1 MDICVIGS
9 GYVGLVTGSCLADS
23 GNNVTCLDIDT
34 EKINLLKKGE
44 VGIYEPGLSNI
55 VKRNFEAKRLKF
67 TTDYKKA
74 IESSTI
80 IFLAVSTPPNEDG
93 SANLEYIK
101 NAATELSNYITNY
114 KIIVTKSTVPV
125 GTTLMI
131 KDLIKSKT
139 NHEFD
144 VASNPEFLKEG
155 SAVNDFMFPDRIVVG
170 VESPKAEKILK
181 ELYEPFIRR
190 EDRLVCV
197 DIQSSEISKYASN
210 AMLATRISFI
220 NEIAN
225 LCEKVGA
232 NIGSVRRIMSQDQRI
247 GRHFIFPGLGYGG
260 SCFPKDIKALINIA
274 MNNSINLEICTAVDS
289 VNNLQREKFF
299 KKIKNHFEDLT
310 DKRFAVWG
318 LSFKP
323 NTDDIREAPSIDIIN
338 NLISNGA
345 LVNAHDPVASLKFKE
360 LFSENIE
367 FFSDN
372 YETLDG
378 CDALIIN
385 TEWSEY
391 RQPDF
396 AKIKKLLKN
405 PVIFDGRNLY
415 DEQKLA
421 DLGFFYSNVG
431 FHPSNVD

>member
-170 VESPKAEKILK
+170 VESVKAEKILK

-197 DIQSSEISKYASN
+197 DIQSSEISKYSSN
-210 AMLATRISFI
+210 AMLSTRI
-220 NEIAN
+220 
-225 LCEKVGA
+225 
-232 NIGSVRRIMSQDQRI
+232 
-247 GRHFIFPGLGYGG
+247 
-260 SCFPKDIKALINIA
+260 
-274 MNNSINLEICTAVDS
+274 
-289 VNNLQREKFF
+289 
-299 KKIKNHFEDLT
+299 
-310 DKRFAVWG
+310 
-318 LSFKP
+318 
-323 NTDDIREAPSIDIIN
+323 
-338 NLISNGA
+338 
-345 LVNAHDPVASLKFKE
+345 
-360 LFSENIE
+360 
-367 FFSDN
+367 
-372 YETLDG
+372 
-378 CDALIIN
+378 
-385 TEWSEY
+385 
-391 RQPDF
+391 
-396 AKIKKLLKN
+396 
-405 PVIFDGRNLY
+405 
-415 DEQKLA
+415 
-421 DLGFFYSNVG
+421 
-431 FHPSNVD
+431 